1 MLNWKSSVISKAPV
15 SLWYINMNNYEIM
28 FVFIADMLEKNE
40 RKLREENDMLK
51 RENIVLKQKCI
62 SQDEIKKM
70 MGELQKQN
78 SYLEKRQSCKICSE
92 NELEIMLIPC
102 RHVYCCKE
110 CFDKQQKKWCN
121 ICNQNVQRVDSFH
134 LP

>member
-1 MLNWKSSVISKAPV
+1 
-15 SLWYINMNNYEIM
+15 MNNYEIM
-28 FVFIADMLEKNE
+28 FVFIADMLENNE

-62 SQDEIKKM
+62 SQGEQEKM
-70 MGELQKQN
+70 IGELQAQN
-78 SYLEKRQSCKICSE
+78 SYLQKRQSCKICSE
-92 NELEIMLIPC
+92 NELGIMLIPC
-102 RHVYCCKE
+102 KHVYCCKG

>member
-1 MLNWKSSVISKAPV
+1 
-15 SLWYINMNNYEIM
+15 M

-78 SYLEKRQSCKICSE
+78 SYLSLHIRLKYQTYE
-92 NELEIMLIPC
+92 
-102 RHVYCCKE
+102 
-110 CFDKQQKKWCN
+110 
-121 ICNQNVQRVDSFH
+121 
-134 LP
+134 